1 MILWGAVMYTM
12 KDICDLTG
20 LPYETL
26 RFYCNEGLVPNVKRD
41 QHNYRVF
48 SEQDLNWIRGLL
60 CLKKCGMSIRDMKRY
75 MELCLAG
82 KDSIPERKAML
93 AEQKELLLQRMQEIQ
108 DCMNF
113 IDNKQQFY
121 DGVLEGS
128 VPYTSNLI
136 DVSEE

>member
-1 MILWGAVMYTM
+1 MYTM

-26 RFYCNEGLVPNVKRD
+26 RFYCNEGLIPNVKRD

>member
-1 MILWGAVMYTM
+1 MYTM

-26 RFYCNEGLVPNVKRD
+26 RFYCNEGLIPNVKRD

-75 MELCLAG
+75 MELCLVG
-82 KDSIPERKAML
+82 KGSIPERKEML
-93 AEQKELLLQRMQEIQ
+93 AEQKELLLRRMQEIQ
-108 DCMNF
+108 DCMDF
-113 IDNKQQFY
+113 INNKQAFY
-121 DGVLEGS
+121 NGVLEGS

-136 DVSEE
+136 DISED

>member
-1 MILWGAVMYTM
+1 MYTM

-82 KDSIPERKAML
+82 KDFIPERKAML

-136 DVSEE
+136 DVSED